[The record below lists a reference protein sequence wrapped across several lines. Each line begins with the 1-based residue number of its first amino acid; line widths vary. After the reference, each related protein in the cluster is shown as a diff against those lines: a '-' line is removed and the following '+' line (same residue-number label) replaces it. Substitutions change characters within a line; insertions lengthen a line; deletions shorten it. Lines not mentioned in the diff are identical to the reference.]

1 MSSAQSYPPTTAVIE
16 ATRLLSLLNRYSI
29 ELTDA
34 VGTVP
39 GVDEPGNGET
49 LALVEL
55 FRSGPISSNDLA
67 ERSGL
72 SRRDTNRLVKT
83 LDTHGLIERVPSESD
98 RRVLLVG
105 LTPAGRRQ
113 RTKFVRSLTTFF
125 DRTTELAATIA
136 DDFGVAD
143 DVEDRPPLDLSTS
156 LSAAAAVAGAGV
168 AISDALDDGD
178 GSPRRRSAM
187 ALILIGT
194 GEVQRPS
201 ELAERLGY
209 TSGGMAHVLDD
220 LERSGHIERR
230 YGTLADDRRASVV
243 SLTDDGSRWVAKT
256 CDAVVEAAPSVAPVF
271 AALAARV

>member
-1 MSSAQSYPPTTAVIE
+1 MPSAQSYPPTTAVVE

-125 DRTTELAATIA
+125 DRTTELAATIVDA
-136 DDFGVAD
+136 FGPDDGTEVRPVG
-143 DVEDRPPLDLSTS
+143 DVSDA

-168 AISDALDDGD
+168 AISNALDDGE

-209 TSGGMAHVLDD
+209 TSGGMAHVLDE
-220 LERSGHIERR
+220 LERSGCIERR
-230 YGTLADDRRASVV
+230 YGTLPDDRRASIV
-243 SLTDDGSRWVAKT
+243 SLTDEGSRWVAASCT
-256 CDAVVEAAPSVAPVF
+256 AVLESAPAVAPVF
-271 AALAARV
+271 AALGARV